1 MIISVYN
8 LPQNKL
14 IPEIGYSK
22 IKPIYVNSQNFI
34 NSPLYYYLD
43 DEITSKIKPIFNELH
58 EKYDSSQETF
68 LEWK

>member
-8 LPQNKL
+8 IPQNKL

-43 DEITSKIKPIFNELH
+43 DEIFKN
-58 EKYDSSQETF
+58 
-68 LEWK
+68 